1 MRAAVFTTV
10 QDYLGYG
17 YLAAQVNHGHKAC
30 VKCMDKT
37 PHLQLPRDP
46 GSSKTVFQGTRMW
59 LRMDHLWRN
68 HRDMFHGKDELE
80 RAIEKLGRVP
90 CAGKEATEGK
100 AAVGCM
106 ESEVCFLGPEVLE
119 DPPHAP

>member
-1 MRAAVFTTV
+1 MRAAVLTTV

-46 GSSKTVFQGTRMW
+46 GSSKTEFQGTQKW
-59 LRMDHLWRN
+59 LHMDHPWRK
-68 HRDMFHGKDELE
+68 HGDMFNGKDEL
-80 RAIEKLGRVP
+80 
-90 CAGKEATEGK
+90 
-100 AAVGCM
+100 
-106 ESEVCFLGPEVLE
+106 
-119 DPPHAP
+119 